1 MENFK
6 NENNTWLKF
15 GCFLSGYNY
24 NILSECS
31 ETSKKYVRK
40 ITAALVI
47 IICIWGAIGYMFA
60 NRYAGANIM
69 NSIISGL
76 FASILVLQIE
86 RQIILGKYSK
96 KVFLFRI
103 MIGLIIAI
111 IGALILDQVFFKN
124 DIEKRKEDQLN
135 IRIEKRISDINKKA
149 QEDKTE
155 NQRIIDSLGIKI
167 ENNNIIANKNGNRIN
182 NREEINLSTNQTP
195 TDNRDN
201 KSNKEPTD
209 KSDNKSKKEPIIINR
224 STIKTYEIHP
234 KLIENEGLRNNISNY
249 ENLNRQIDDS
259 LYNRIEKAKFKAR
272 NEAPGFLDEL
282 NIIYDLASESKIA
295 LFTYIVF
302 FAFFVIIEL
311 LIVFAKSNDGENDYN
326 RLILYQEKIRED
338 RLKALEMRRTA
349 SIGET
354 ERIANSDIFLNK
366 RPK

>member
-1 MENFK
+1 MENNK
-6 NENNTWLKF
+6 NENNSWLKF

-47 IICIWGAIGYMFA
+47 IISIWGAIGYMFA

-69 NSIISGL
+69 NSIISGM
-76 FASILVLQIE
+76 FASLLVLQIE

-96 KVFLFRI
+96 QIFAFRI
-103 MIGLIIAI
+103 MMGLIIAI

-124 DIEKRKEDQLN
+124 DIEKRKEDQL
-135 IRIEKRISDINKKA
+135 IITIEKRISDINSKA
-149 QEDKTE
+149 KVDKTN
-155 NQRIIDSLGIKI
+155 NQIIIDSLGVKI
-167 ENNNIIANKNGNRIN
+167 ENNNNIANKNGNRIN
-182 NREEINLSTNQTP
+182 TRDVLVETTNNQL
-195 TDNRDN
+195 
-201 KSNKEPTD
+201 
-209 KSDNKSKKEPIIINR
+209 SDNKVGGKIITRTKN
-224 STIKTYEIHP
+224 YEIHP
-234 KLIENEGLRNNISNY
+234 KLIENEGLRKIISNY

-259 LYNRIEKAKFKAR
+259 LFNRIEKAKFKAR

-302 FAFFVIIEL
+302 FAFFLIIEL

-354 ERIANSDIFLNK
+354 ERIANSDVFLNK